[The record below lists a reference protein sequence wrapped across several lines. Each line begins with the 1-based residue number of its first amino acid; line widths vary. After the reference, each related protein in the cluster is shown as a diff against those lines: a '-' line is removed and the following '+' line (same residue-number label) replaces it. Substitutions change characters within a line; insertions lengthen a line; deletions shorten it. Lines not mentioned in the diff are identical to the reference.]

1 MRKFSKLLT
10 WLDVQRVIRRETW
23 YGSKLPE
30 GIARIGCFSDALEIG
45 ISSESE
51 SEKAQNALKEWFGD
65 WFEPSSRQIKL
76 DLDDAGLPVEFIFGE
91 EREAETELWIRPFW
105 EEIAYQPQA
114 DEESSKNLRLPRPFE
129 SKTPSLLA
137 FYSFKGGV
145 GRTLHLAAFVFALA
159 QSAKEMDK
167 PLKILVIDADLEAP
181 GLTYW
186 SRSEHGL
193 ATVSFID
200 FLEAYH
206 YPPTNR
212 SATLKY
218 FAKELKKSAIGLA
231 NTDLYF
237 LPACLSDQALMDTP
251 ILPEHLARGN
261 PDNPWEFGEAIF
273 QLGKALDA
281 DYLFLDLRAGLSEIS
296 SPLIFDPRIQ
306 RFIFST
312 LAEQSVRGTALV
324 LDHLRRV
331 SPTDAQVENG
341 TYSDPSLVIS
351 LLKPDFKKLPVYEDA
366 LVTLRNAYDQS
377 EETLYSKRPPI
388 YESNFN
394 EELMYITDWED
405 AQTRLQSTSVIR
417 LATEWA
423 QTQLPEPEPDPPSRE
438 NGIENVREAVRR
450 LKDICQ
456 QYEYAESGEGEDFL
470 ITPPLKNLAAS
481 YQEKLPQ
488 VVSIG
493 AKGSGKTFNY
503 IQLSRLKAWQHFV
516 DRALNEQ
523 DTSPR
528 KANIFPLLQSQRL
541 NDNAKDILR
550 GCRETALEE
559 MGIKHQWIPAELR
572 DRIHNALENKGG
584 NLPQWTRFWVQEM
597 ARSIGITGITSPS
610 DLNEKLKAQKGRIVF
625 LFDGLEDI
633 FQEIALHEEQQTA
646 LRALLDLPQ
655 GLSEIRNPN
664 LGLIIFL
671 RRDFLKHAIKQNL
684 GQFESL
690 YQPYELTW
698 DEDSFLKLVFWICC
712 QAKIIEAKESELK
725 ILGREEISD
734 KLKKLWGTKLGAT
747 RSREAYSVRWVFAAL
762 TDFNGRLQARDLVRF
777 LFHAAEITL
786 DSAKEV
792 FFEKWASSRLLPPQA
807 VRKAL
812 EPCSKKKV
820 EEAKEEYP
828 AFREWVEGITSDYQ
842 GSELRIPFD
851 PKKLPIDSETLSTL
865 TDMGVIYEDTGKSDP
880 ERFYMPEIF
889 RTGLGFS
896 LNKGARPRV
905 LILKRKA
912 LGSSSL

>member
-1 MRKFSKLLT
+1 M
-10 WLDVQRVIRRETW
+10 
-23 YGSKLPE
+23 
-30 GIARIGCFSDALEIG
+30 
-45 ISSESE
+45 
-51 SEKAQNALKEWFGD
+51 
-65 WFEPSSRQIKL
+65 
-76 DLDDAGLPVEFIFGE
+76 
-91 EREAETELWIRPFW
+91 
-105 EEIAYQPQA
+105 
-114 DEESSKNLRLPRPFE
+114 
-129 SKTPSLLA
+129 
-137 FYSFKGGV
+137 
-145 GRTLHLAAFVFALA
+145 
-159 QSAKEMDK
+159 
-167 PLKILVIDADLEAP
+167 
-181 GLTYW
+181 
-186 SRSEHGL
+186 
-193 ATVSFID
+193 
-200 FLEAYH
+200 
-206 YPPTNR
+206 
-212 SATLKY
+212 
-218 FAKELKKSAIGLA
+218 
-231 NTDLYF
+231 
-237 LPACLSDQALMDTP
+237 
-251 ILPEHLARGN
+251 
-261 PDNPWEFGEAIF
+261 
-273 QLGKALDA
+273 
-281 DYLFLDLRAGLSEIS
+281 
-296 SPLIFDPRIQ
+296 
-306 RFIFST
+306 
-312 LAEQSVRGTALV
+312 
-324 LDHLRRV
+324 
-331 SPTDAQVENG
+331 
-341 TYSDPSLVIS
+341 
-351 LLKPDFKKLPVYEDA
+351 
-366 LVTLRNAYDQS
+366 
-377 EETLYSKRPPI
+377 
-388 YESNFN
+388 
-394 EELMYITDWED
+394 
-405 AQTRLQSTSVIR
+405 
-417 LATEWA
+417 
-423 QTQLPEPEPDPPSRE
+423 
-438 NGIENVREAVRR
+438 
-450 LKDICQ
+450 
-456 QYEYAESGEGEDFL
+456 
-470 ITPPLKNLAAS
+470 
-481 YQEKLPQ
+481 
-488 VVSIG
+488 
-493 AKGSGKTFNY
+493 
-503 IQLSRLKAWQHFV
+503 
-516 DRALNEQ
+516 
-523 DTSPR
+523 
-528 KANIFPLLQSQRL
+528 
-541 NDNAKDILR
+541 
-550 GCRETALEE
+550 
-559 MGIKHQWIPAELR
+559 
-572 DRIHNALENKGG
+572 
-584 NLPQWTRFWVQEM
+584 
-597 ARSIGITGITSPS
+597 
-610 DLNEKLKAQKGRIVF
+610 
-625 LFDGLEDI
+625 EDI